1 MGEAVF
7 QGSSDGFVEEKW
19 EEANRE
25 KRQLVVARG
34 QVRPAVPEASSVFQ
48 RRQPNTVAA
57 NVRAQAV
64 CHQVGLMVMRG
75 QETLPHVV
83 QVEVAAEHRAHVT
96 GEAQRI

>member
-1 MGEAVF
+1 MASWKRSG
-7 QGSSDGFVEEKW
+7 

-34 QVRPAVPEASSVFQ
+34 QVRPAVPVFQ

-75 QETLPHVV
+75 QEALPHVV